1 MNETVPTRHSKVS
14 VTIRLLSVL
23 HTSEVARHSIGLSM
37 VVPIQTRR
45 SKYPDSI
52 HRQIVLHHCGVGVA
66 SSHSEMIQT
75 RQYTTIAIR
84 ITPVVCRQPMPD
96 TSLSRDFLISPSD
109 RLSHLTIS
117 SKSNPSSS
125 IISDDIRVRFL
136 SLHLSPLQN
145 KKSYYLY
152 HTQ

>member
-23 HTSEVARHSIGLSM
+23 HTSEVARHSIGLST
-37 VVPIQTRR
+37 VVPMQIRK

-52 HRQIVLHHCGVGVA
+52 HRQIVLHHYGVGVV
-66 SSHSEMIQT
+66 SSRSEMIQT
-75 RQYTTIAIR
+75 RRYTTRAIR
-84 ITPVVCRQPMPD
+84 MTLMAYRPLMRD
-96 TSLSRDFLISPSD
+96 TSLSQDFLISPSD
-109 RLSHLTIS
+109 HLSPLMIY
-117 SKSNPSSS
+117 SSS
-125 IISDDIRVRFL
+125 NLSSSMISDDIRVRFL